1 MWDSAAAARAFFSD
15 EMIERVTGLCGA
27 RPSLQY
33 AQIATLVD
41 DARS

>member
-1 MWDSAAAARAFFSD
+1 VWDSAAAARAFFSD
-15 EMIERVTGLCGA
+15 EMIERVTGGA